1 MTSVQ
6 FDGTEQPAGQP
17 ASASPQNTTPPAL
30 TQDQIEA
37 LRLIVREETAKSY
50 RALQS
55 SQSKQEKRIKD
66 FVQQQL
72 SAAQAEGQEVTP
84 QLEKALTRAAREQL
98 LSDSDDEP
106 AAQPAQVAAPKPAP
120 QKLDPSEAFSTEQG
134 EIFDVEPLNDSD
146 PEAALLKG
154 ATDFKSWKRLVV
166 QATQAKAERLAQS
179 PTPPTKPIP
188 NAVGAAGVDTQASLT
203 DAYKAEV
210 LANRGKGYRVLDQIK
225 DKYAKLGLDLSAG
238 VSFR

>member
-6 FDGTEQPAGQP
+6 FDGTDQPAGQP
-17 ASASPQNTTPPAL
+17 ASDIQKNTTPPAL

-106 AAQPAQVAAPKPAP
+106 AGQPAQVAAPKPAQ
-120 QKLDPSEAFSTEQG
+120 QKLDPTEAFSTEQG
-134 EIFDVEPLNDSD
+134 EIYDVEPLNDSD
-146 PEAALLKG
+146 PEAATLKG
-154 ATDFKSWKRLVV
+154 AQSLKEWKRLVV
-166 QATQAKAERLAQS
+166 EATRAKAERIRAE
-179 PTPPTKPIP
+179 PPKTKPIP

-203 DAYKAEV
+203 DAYKTEM
-210 LANRGKGYRVLDQIK
+210 LANRGKRAACEAIQQ
-225 DKYAKLGLDLSAG
+225 KYTKLGLDIER
-238 VSFR
+238 VSFVR

>member
-6 FDGTEQPAGQP
+6 FDGTEQLAGQP
-17 ASASPQNTTPPAL
+17 ASESQQNTTPPAL

-106 AAQPAQVAAPKPAP
+106 AGQPAQVAAPKPAP
-120 QKLDPSEAFSTEQG
+120 QNLDPSEAWALIQG
-134 EIFDVEPLNDSD
+134 ETFEVEPLNPDD
-146 PEAALLKG
+146 PEAELLKE
-154 ATDFKSWKRLVV
+154 AKDFASWKKLVTR
-166 QATQAKAERLAQS
+166 ATRAKAERLAQS

-203 DAYKAEV
+203 DAYKSEM
-210 LANRGKGYRVLDQIK
+210 LANRGKRAACEAIQQ
-225 DKYAKLGLDLSAG
+225 KYTKLGLDIGS